1 MLLKTT
7 FEMNQALPD
16 TPSQGG
22 AFGAF
27 GAFEEEEERW
37 IRVFVAQCAFFHSD
51 FNATFCYVCKMAS
64 TEAFF
69 FFLLPL
75 LFLQAGNH
83 ALANR
88 CLRSR
93 VLLRRITQIQLHHS
107 AVQPE
112 IASVHPPHLLSY
124 PIGCSPASV

>member
-27 GAFEEEEERW
+27 GAFEEEEKRW
-37 IRVFVAQCAFFHSD
+37 IRVFVAPNGAFFHSD

-64 TEAFF
+64 TEVFF
-69 FFLLPL
+69 FFVTIVYSCK
-75 LFLQAGNH
+75 QGTMH
-83 ALANR
+83 
-88 CLRSR
+88 
-93 VLLRRITQIQLHHS
+93 
-107 AVQPE
+107 
-112 IASVHPPHLLSY
+112 
-124 PIGCSPASV
+124 